1 MIHILN
7 EDFKS
12 EKTDELISTCKSN
25 SGVMGGR
32 LRKVH
37 YDLGRILTQNY
48 KNHFSEQCC
57 IVSFLRSALPFSF
70 GVADIL
76 DCPILFYDSNNH
88 DFFDKNKD
96 VINDKQM
103 LFVDA
108 VINSGRGMLETIGK
122 LKVSHQKIKI
132 ITNVLCDKALEI
144 FADYDVFTVR
154 VSHNSF
160 KGAKVLKQ
168 VDDKGPDTG
177 DRLFRSLF
185 E

>member
-7 EDFKS
+7 EEFKS
-12 EKTDELISTCKSN
+12 EEIDDLIFICKSN
-25 SGVMGGR
+25 SGVMGAR
-32 LRKVH
+32 LRNAH
-37 YDLGRILTQNY
+37 YELGRILAENY
-48 KNHFSEQCC
+48 KNHFSAQCC
-57 IVSFLRSALPFSF
+57 IVSFMRSALPFTF
-70 GVADIL
+70 GIADIL
-76 DCPILFYDSNNH
+76 DCPILFYDSNDS
-88 DFFDKNKD
+88 DFFDRNKEL
-96 VINDKQM
+96 IKGKLI

-177 DRLFRSLF
+177 DRLFRTLF